1 LTGFTRDK
9 EKAMQKWLCAAVL
22 AGVCAAC
29 GGGSGSPEKN
39 AAPASSEESKAPPA
53 AAKPAEPVYKEVTLP
68 AGTTLRL
75 ELKSAVASDTS
86 KVEDKVRAV
95 LRQAVSVDGQEV
107 LPAGTEFVGTV
118 TQVER
123 SGRVKGLAR
132 IAYRFDSLRH
142 GDESYD
148 VRTATIAHEAKP
160 TKKKDATKIG
170 IGAGIGAAVGGILGG
185 GGGAAKGAAIGGAAG
200 TGAVVATRGDE
211 VRMGPGSG
219 VNTRLMAP
227 LTVRVK
233 A

>member
-1 LTGFTRDK
+1 LTGFTPNK
-9 EKAMQKWLCAAVL
+9 EEAMQKWLCAAVL

-29 GGGSGSPEKN
+29 GGGSGSPEQS
-39 AAPASSEESKAPPA
+39 AAPAPGEETKTPA
-53 AAKPAEPVYKEVTLP
+53 PAEPVYKEVTVP

-75 ELKSAVASDTS
+75 ELKSSVASDTS
-86 KVEDKVRAV
+86 KVEDRVRAV
-95 LRQAVSVDGQEV
+95 LRQAVTVEGREV
-107 LPAGTEFVGTV
+107 LPAGTEVVGTV
-118 TQVER
+118 TQVQR
-123 SGRVKGLAR
+123 SGRVKGLAL

-142 GDESYD
+142 DSERYD
-148 VRTATIAHEAKP
+148 IRTATISHEAKP

-219 VNTRLMAP
+219 VNTRLTAP
-227 LTVRVK
+227 LTVRIK

>member
-29 GGGSGSPEKN
+29 GGGSGSPENN
-39 AAPASSEESKAPPA
+39 AAPAPAEETKAPAP
-53 AAKPAEPVYKEVTLP
+53 AKPAEPVYKEVTLP

-95 LRQAVSVDGQEV
+95 LRQAVTVDGQEV

-123 SGRVKGLAR
+123 SGRVKGLAHV
-132 IAYRFDSLRH
+132 AYRFDSLRH

-148 VRTATIAHEAKP
+148 VRTATISHEAKP
-160 TKKKDATKIG
+160 TKKKDAAKIG

>member
-29 GGGSGSPEKN
+29 GGGSGSPENN

-211 VRMGPGSG
+211 VRIGPGSG

>member
-1 LTGFTRDK
+1 LTGFTGNK
-9 EKAMQKWLCAAVL
+9 ENAMQKWLCAAVL

-29 GGGSGSPEKN
+29 GGGSGSPESN
-39 AAPASSEESKAPPA
+39 AAPAPAEETKAPAP
-53 AAKPAEPVYKEVTLP
+53 AKPAEPVYKEVTLP

-86 KVEDKVRAV
+86 KVEDRVRAV
-95 LRQAVSVDGQEV
+95 LRQAITVDGQEV

-123 SGRVKGLAR
+123 SGRVKGLAH

-148 VRTATIAHEAKP
+148 IRTATISHEAKP

-211 VRMGPGSG
+211 VRMGPGAG

>member
-1 LTGFTRDK
+1 
-9 EKAMQKWLCAAVL
+9 MQKWLCAAVL

-29 GGGSGSPEKN
+29 GGGSGSPEQS
-39 AAPASSEESKAPPA
+39 AAPAEEAKMPPA

-68 AGTTLRL
+68 SGTTLHL

-95 LRQAVSVDGQEV
+95 LRQAVVVDGREV
-107 LPAGTEFVGTV
+107 LPAGTEVTGTV

-123 SGRVKGLAR
+123 SGRVKGLAHV
-132 IAYRFDSLRH
+132 AYRFDSLRH
-142 GDESYD
+142 GNESYD
-148 VRTATIAHEAKP
+148 IRTATISHQAKP

-219 VNTRLMAP
+219 VNTRLMSP

>member
-1 LTGFTRDK
+1 
-9 EKAMQKWLCAAVL
+9 MQKWLCAAVL

-29 GGGSGSPEKN
+29 GGGGSGSPEQSAAPEETK
-39 AAPASSEESKAPPA
+39 AAPAPP
-53 AAKPAEPVYKEVTLP
+53 KPAEPVYKEVTVP
-68 AGTTLRL
+68 AGTTLHL

-86 KVEDKVRAV
+86 KPEDPVRAV
-95 LRQAVSVDGQEV
+95 LRQAVTIDGREV
-107 LPAGTEFVGTV
+107 LPAGTEVVGTV
-118 TQVER
+118 TQVQR
-123 SGRVKGLAR
+123 SGRVKGLAL

-142 GDESYD
+142 DSERYD
-148 VRTATIAHEAKP
+148 IRTATISHEAKP

-219 VNTRLMAP
+219 VNARLTAP
-227 LTVRVK
+227 LTVRIK